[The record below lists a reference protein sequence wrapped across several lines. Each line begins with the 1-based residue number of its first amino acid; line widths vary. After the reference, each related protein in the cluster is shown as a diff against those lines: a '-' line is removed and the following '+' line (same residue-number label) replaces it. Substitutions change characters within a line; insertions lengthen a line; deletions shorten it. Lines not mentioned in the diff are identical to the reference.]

1 MKKISEKQL
10 GSTQGGVNCFL
21 AGAAYGAA
29 LMALTVTG
37 NWWAFGGAT
46 AAAAST
52 GCMN

>member
-10 GSTQGGVNCFL
+10 SSTHGGVNCFL
-21 AGAAYGAA
+21 VSAAYGCA

-46 AAAAST
+46 ASAGAT